1 MMRICPKC
9 GDYYAD
15 ALLAFCLVDGTPL
28 VKVAPLSENWSEGT
42 RVIEEKEKTLR
53 RRKRR
58 LKWRR
63 VLLSA
68 MTMLIAIMVVCVVV
82 VNSFIY
88 LKPKQAEVVLAT
100 PSTPPTAPAEPV
112 VSIIPSALEK
122 TSPTPSPS
130 PTQTGTPKPV
140 YKISG
145 RVTDGSKALGG
156 VSIRLVG
163 AKTISMRTDANGNYT
178 FSHLLAGGSY
188 TITPD
193 SAKIDFTP
201 HSRSIK
207 NLTQDRSADF
217 VGTVQPE
224 CSVADESLERETILN
239 TFRSKWRRNIEGD
252 KRKILA
258 ENRPNSV
265 ANANGLIGVA
275 NVEAIL
281 GEIKYEIRFPKVCR
295 ASVTARYVWQVKTQG
310 TFVAQGTVK
319 AIPKEKR
326 FACAKTGATW
336 LCG

>member
-1 MMRICPKC
+1 MRICLKC

-28 VKVAPLSENWSEGT
+28 VKVDPLSENWREGT
-42 RVIEEKEKTLR
+42 RVIEEKEKALR

-58 LKWRR
+58 LKWQR

-68 MTMLIAIMVVCVVV
+68 ITMLIAIMVLCVVA

-88 LKPKQAEVVLAT
+88 LKPEQAEVALAT
-100 PSTPPTAPAEPV
+100 PSTPATAPAEPV
-112 VSIIPSALEK
+112 VSITPSVLEK

-130 PTQTGTPKPV
+130 PTQTGTPTPV

-145 RVTDGSKALGG
+145 RVTDGNKALGG
-156 VSIRLVG
+156 VSIKLVG
-163 AKTISMRTDANGNYT
+163 AKTISMTTDANGNYT
-178 FSHLLAGGSY
+178 FRHLLAGGSY

-193 SAKIDFTP
+193 SAKIGFTP

-217 VGTVQPE
+217 VGTVEPE

-239 TFRSKWRRNIEGD
+239 TYKGKWRRNIEGER
-252 KRKILA
+252 RKILA
-258 ENRPNSV
+258 ENRPSSV
-265 ANANGLIGVA
+265 ANPKGLVGFANA
-275 NVEAIL
+275 EATL

-310 TFVAQGTVK
+310 TLIAQGTVK
-319 AIPKEKR
+319 AVPKEKR

-336 LCG
+336 ICS